1 MSNYIEIL
9 KKCFL
14 FENIDTGT
22 VDKCCTLQG
31 CKIVE
36 YSPQDIMQDYKTP
49 QSIGIII
56 SGKATIISGDNG
68 VIIRKLVKD
77 DIYGVA
83 KLFDT
88 PEHLTKVVA
97 TSKCTVLS
105 ISRDF
110 VEGCI
115 EIDRKIGINYIT
127 FLAKKISFLNNK
139 ISSFTAKTVDNKLY
153 TYLLQLPRNNNK
165 IELNTDFSAIAKMLG
180 IGRASLY
187 RAFEKL
193 EKDGLIIKNNKEII
207 INEV

>member
-1 MSNYIEIL
+1 MSDYIEIL

-14 FENIDTGT
+14 FENIDANI

-31 CKIVE
+31 CKIVD
-36 YSPQDIMQDYKTP
+36 YSPQEIMQDYKTP

-68 VIIRKLVKD
+68 VIIRKLAKD

-115 EIDRKIGINYIT
+115 EIDKKIGINYIT
-127 FLAKKISFLNNK
+127 LLAKKISFLNNK

-153 TYLLQLPRNNNK
+153 TYLLQLPRNHNK

>member
-14 FENIDTGT
+14 FENIDANI

-31 CKIVE
+31 CKIVD
-36 YSPQDIMQDYKTP
+36 YSPQEIMQDYKTP

-68 VIIRKLVKD
+68 VIIRKLAKD

-115 EIDRKIGINYIT
+115 EIDKKIGINYIT
-127 FLAKKISFLNNK
+127 LLAKKISFLNNK

-153 TYLLQLPRNNNK
+153 TYLLQLPRIDNK

>member
-31 CKIVE
+31 CKIIE
-36 YSPQDIMQDYKTP
+36 YSPPDIMQDYKTP
-49 QSIGIII
+49 QNIGIII

-68 VIIRKLVKD
+68 VIIRKLEKD

-88 PEHLTKVVA
+88 PEHLTKVLA

-110 VEGCI
+110 EEGCI
-115 EIDRKIGINYIT
+115 EIDKKIGINYIT
-127 FLAKKISFLNNK
+127 LLAKKISFLNNK

-153 TYLLQLPRNNNK
+153 TYLLQLPRIDNK

>member
-1 MSNYIEIL
+1 MSDYIEIL

-14 FENIDTGT
+14 FENIDSQT
-22 VDKCCTLQG
+22 VEKCCSMEG

-36 YSPQDIMQDYKTP
+36 YYPQDIMQDYKTP
-49 QSIGIII
+49 KNIGIII

-68 VIIRKLVKD
+68 VIIRKLAKD

-97 TSKCTVLS
+97 SSKCTVLS

-115 EIDRKIGINYIT
+115 EIDRNIGINYIT